1 MHYHSIKMEEI
12 NRTIQELWVQTYQGS
27 GAYHKIIKI
36 NIKY

>member
-27 GAYHKIIKI
+27 GMLLFL
-36 NIKY
+36 NL